1 MMTEQEQMEKLRRF
15 FHWHG
20 EIGRF
25 AFFIEG
31 IKRGVIIVALM
42 LLTFGINLLYGTS
55 ANYEAFRSA
64 ENEPLVAVASF
75 ILFTPLYIRRL
86 RDIGISLWWIVP
98 FEALYLLPAPTAS
111 TDLYALY
118 VLLVQFP
125 YFCWGIFLQFK
136 PGKTHR
142 DFLRSRTHA

>member
-20 EIGRF
+20 EIGRL

-42 LLTFGINLLYGTS
+42 LLTFGINLLYGTN

-64 ENEPLVAVASF
+64 ENEPLVAFASF

-86 RDIGISLWWIVP
+86 RDIGISL
-98 FEALYLLPAPTAS
+98 
-111 TDLYALY
+111 
-118 VLLVQFP
+118 
-125 YFCWGIFLQFK
+125 
-136 PGKTHR
+136 
-142 DFLRSRTHA
+142 